1 MLVKTITGYK
11 PIANIHVGE
20 QVLSRNEHTGQ
31 LSFQQV
37 LNQYN
42 NPYKQTVYIDIK
54 DATGNTQTIV
64 SNKIHPF
71 FTKINHDYPLP
82 PSSEGHDYQGD
93 IDNAQWVD
101 ASNLKAGYQLLSE
114 NGEWQVVQKVR
125 QTNEPLSAY
134 NLTVNNDHTYFVTGS
149 DSTYGV
155 WVHNACFDKWGINEH
170 VVTVDHHNWSKIF
183 SDEDVT
189 LDDVNPIIKEALR
202 KGEWVDTG
210 YIYHGA
216 KGVKVG
222 DKLILTQEVDG
233 HTIWVEGIRFLDGTV
248 SPKNAGVK

>member
-1 MLVKTITGYK
+1 MLVKTSTGYK

-71 FTKINHDYPLP
+71 FTKTKINNNEPLP
-82 PSSEGHDYQGD
+82 PLSEGHDYQGD

-114 NGEWQVVQKVR
+114 NGEWQVVQSVH

-155 WVHNACFDKWGINEH
+155 WVHNDCFDKWGINEH

-183 SDEDVT
+183 GDKDVT
-189 LDDVNPIIKEALR
+189 LDDVNPIIKEIIE
-202 KGEWVDTG
+202 KGKWV
-210 YIYHGA
+210 YIR
-216 KGVKVG
+216 
-222 DKLILTQEVDG
+222 D
-233 HTIWVEGIRFLDGTV
+233 HTNG
-248 SPKNAGVK
+248 